1 MNIKVILNRI
11 EKLDNEG
18 IKVYN
23 ASIMTDKNILII
35 DNRNQ
40 YFFRERIYEVLL
52 D

>member
-1 MNIKVILNRI
+1 MNIKVINFKI

-23 ASIMTDKNILII
+23 PSIMTDKNILII

-40 YFFRERIYEVLL
+40 YFFREKIYEVLL